1 MESGADEYSDKRGD
15 ELVKEKVGKLYLMG
29 GAFEFSAGEKPFA
42 EWNVEQDV
50 ESAKNVFE
58 KFPCEI
64 IICPSE
70 AGARVATKAGSTKGL
85 TRKAME
91 AFFKSI
97 DERGGTRYE
106 ENPERTRPSWD
117 PLTCMAAMNEKKFS
131 FSEKGEVRV
140 LGGGFTEF
148 IKTETGKC
156 RYMTLK
162 NDFKK
167 AEKELNEYLETL

>member
-1 MESGADEYSDKRGD
+1 
-15 ELVKEKVGKLYLMG
+15 
-29 GAFEFSAGEKPFA
+29 
-42 EWNVEQDV
+42 
-50 ESAKNVFE
+50 
-58 KFPCEI
+58 
-64 IICPSE
+64 
-70 AGARVATKAGSTKGL
+70 
-85 TRKAME
+85 ME

-117 PLTCMAAMNEKKFS
+117 PLTCMAAMNEKKFD

-140 LGGGFTEF
+140 SDGGFTEF